1 MGSDEE
7 RSRALEFLQGD
18 PEDLEEVLGTAL
30 DLYRPRRRDDHP
42 FDEPRT
48 ADVEDRRV
56 FVGCCLPARDCGLL
70 SYSLPGTFL
79 FACCL
84 PTLEV
89 PS

>member
-18 PEDLEEVLGTAL
+18 SEDLEEVLGTAL
-30 DLYRPRRRDDHP
+30 DFYRSRRRDDHP

-48 ADVEDRRV
+48 VDVEDRRV

-70 SYSLPGTFL
+70 SHSLPGTFFFECGL
-79 FACCL
+79 STFEVL
-84 PTLEV
+84 P
-89 PS
+89 

>member
-7 RSRALEFLQGD
+7 RSRALEFLQRD

-30 DLYRPRRRDDHP
+30 DLYRPRRRNDHP

-79 FACCL
+79 FCL
-84 PTLEV
+84 STLKV
-89 PS
+89 PA